1 MMPNLLFVI
10 FLAVALAAYLY
21 WGIRT
26 LTGERWQILAA
37 VPLRKQNGDW
47 WDGVNLTWYGL
58 LIGNANVVSVA
69 VLFILMGSVGI
80 PLAGTAL
87 MVVIMLSCCVPAARL
102 VARVV
107 EKKTHTFTVG
117 GAVFVGV
124 ILAPAAVWLV
134 NHTMGRAEA
143 FSISPAAA
151 LAAMAIAYAFGEGLG
166 RLACIS
172 FGCCYGK
179 PLHDAPAWLRRLFSG
194 RSFIFY
200 GKTRKAVYAD
210 HLEGT
215 QVLPVQAL
223 TAVIY
228 SCCGLCS
235 IYLYLHSRFATA
247 FIATMAV
254 TQGWRVLSEALR
266 ADYRGGGKVSAYQ
279 VMGIAAIIYGGAAI
293 LLSPPVLLSRPDIA
307 AGIAAIWHPAPII
320 FLQAIW
326 LIIFAYMGRSTV
338 TGATIS
344 FHVHRDRI

>member
-1 MMPNLLFVI
+1 MTNLYFMFLFT
-10 FLAVALAAYLY
+10 ALLSAYLY

-26 LTGERWQILAA
+26 LPGERWQILAA
-37 VPLRKQNGDW
+37 VPVRKRNGDW

-69 VLFILMGSVGI
+69 VLFILMGAVGV

-87 MVVIMLSCCVPAARL
+87 MVTIMLSCCVPAARL

-107 EKKTHTFTVG
+107 EKKSDTFTVG

-124 ILAPAAVWLV
+124 VLAPAIVWLV
-134 NHTMGRAEA
+134 NRTLGQALH

-151 LAAMAIAYAFGEGLG
+151 LAGMAIAYAFGEGLG

-179 PLHDAPAWLRRLFSG
+179 PLYASSSWLQRLFAG
-194 RSFIFY
+194 RSFVFY
-200 GKTRKAVYAD
+200 GETRKAVYAD
-210 HLEGT
+210 HLEGE
-215 QVLPVQAL
+215 QLLPVQAL

-228 SCCGLCS
+228 SGCGLCS
-235 IYLYLHSRFATA
+235 IFLFLHSQFAAA
-247 FIATMAV
+247 FIVTMTV

-266 ADYRGGGKVSAYQ
+266 ADYRGGGRFSAYQ
-279 VMGIAAIIYGGAAI
+279 VMGVIAIIYGGAAI
-293 LLSPPVLLSRPDIA
+293 FFSPAVRLSRPDIT
-307 AGIAAIWHPAPII
+307 AGIAAIWHPAPLI
-320 FLQAIW
+320 FLQVVW
-326 LIIFAYMGRSTV
+326 FVIFAYMGRSTV

-344 FHVHRDRI
+344 FHVQRDRI